1 MASTPGNVATS
12 PVDEDQ
18 GLASEISGLEESLAS
33 IATANEKYHES
44 LAAATDRLDSVI
56 EEHVSS
62 VLPPLRELIAAARYF
77 WAGMIDAQADQVVG
91 EGEGDQPDEE
101 DVERALRE
109 IEKSVAVVD
118 SACESGLRL
127 LADEDLASSIKTS
140 RVKATGAYNAAFGF
154 WKDCDSRRIPEAR
167 QLLEANMQAIAA
179 LEKKANAVNSAR
191 DSDLSSMPAEDD
203 TLGYKALS
211 TAKTARKG
219 AAIIDG
225 AVVQSQVRSDM
236 KEALTEHQTL
246 AQSVTRLV
254 CQGTHLKLLRNE
266 LRGQDMLGTICE
278 QRLKTVVRNLE
289 RGRAGAASITDFVKK
304 ILSKLEFID
313 AKDEGDFP
321 VEDLL
326 CLSARLVVHLRR
338 YSTEERWV
346 LSQDLVNLLKGQ
358 RHGQA
363 EGLPLPL
370 SVTEILS
377 QIEGSRPNSD
387 NRGAPKA
394 LPSRPAE
401 AEQHGSAPLPS
412 AERPSPAGLDAL
424 APMPYQE
431 EPATPPP
438 PQLQIL
444 GASWAGKDVTATLAG
459 RVKDNKLVIN
469 MHNIHTILGDP
480 MPYKYKILTG
490 LYRYGDRGEERLFI
504 ISEQLPLFSSSVFVI
519 SPPKDSHASNRLSI
533 PVANNV
539 WQDPGGGFEIVAVTY
554 GPRHVRNE
562 AVLADFADYFA
573 GRKGRMVPDN
583 AFFRGDPW
591 PGQDKTWTVFVRF
604 AGSRRRITTVAGL
617 EGKGLESPWGS
628 Q

>member
-1 MASTPGNVATS
+1 MASTPGVAT
-12 PVDEDQ
+12 PLVDEDKS
-18 GLASEISGLEESLAS
+18 LASEISGLEESLAS
-33 IATANEKYHES
+33 IATAHEKYHES
-44 LAAATDRLDSVI
+44 LAAATDRLDTVI

-109 IEKSVAVVD
+109 IEKSVAVLD
-118 SACESGLRL
+118 SACETGLRL
-127 LADEDLASSIKTS
+127 LTDDDLGASIKTS
-140 RVKATGAYNAAFGF
+140 RVRATGAYNAAFGF

-167 QLLEANMQAIAA
+167 QLLEANMQTIAA
-179 LEKKANAVNSAR
+179 LEKKANAANSAR
-191 DSDLSSMPAEDD
+191 DNDLSSIPSEDD
-203 TLGYKALS
+203 TLGYKPLS
-211 TAKTARKG
+211 TAKAARKG

-225 AVVQSQVRSDM
+225 SVVQSQVRSDM

-246 AQSVTRLV
+246 AQSVTKLV

-266 LRGQDMLGTICE
+266 LRGQDLLGTICE
-278 QRLKTVVRNLE
+278 QRLKTIVRNLE
-289 RGRAGAASITDFVKK
+289 RGRAAATSIIDVVKK
-304 ILSKLEFID
+304 ILGKLEFID

-326 CLSARLVVHLRR
+326 GLSARLIVHLRHH
-338 YSTEERWV
+338 STEERWA
-346 LSQDLVNLLKGQ
+346 LSQDLVTSLKGQ
-358 RHGQA
+358 GNGQGQ
-363 EGLPLPL
+363 GLPLPL

-377 QIEGSRPNSD
+377 QIESPRPNND
-387 NRGAPKA
+387 NRGTPKA
-394 LPSRPAE
+394 IPNRPAE
-401 AEQHGSAPLPS
+401 ADQNRCAPLPS
-412 AERPSPAGLDAL
+412 TERRAPGGLDAL

-438 PQLQIL
+438 PQLQIM
-444 GASWAGKDVTATLAG
+444 GASWAGKDVTATLAS

-519 SPPKDSHASNRLSI
+519 SPPKDNHPSNRLSI

-539 WQDPGGGFEIVAVTY
+539 WQDPSGGFEIVAVTY

-583 AFFRGDPW
+583 GFFRGDPW

-604 AGSRRRITTVAGL
+604 AGSGRGITTVAGL
-617 EGKGLESPWGS
+617 EGRGLENPWAS
-628 Q
+628 L